1 METDNDIEQL
11 RRELH
16 EMSAENGGNRHAN
29 KNTILVKNKQLKKY
43 LL

>member
-29 KNTILVKNKQLKKY
+29 KNTILVKN
-43 LL
+43 